1 MVTWSITRL
10 VVEST
15 KNLVTKVEWA
25 CNGPTER
32 AYGAIPVEEDNSK
45 PFIPYADLTEAKVL
59 EWIKPRL
66 DVVEIEKALS
76 KTAQSDATPPLPWV
90 N

>member
-10 VVEST
+10 VVEPT

-25 CNGPTER
+25 CKGASES
-32 AYGAIPVEEDNSK
+32 AYGTIPVEEDNSK
-45 PFIPYADLTEAKVL
+45 PFIPYVNLTEDTVL
-59 EWIKPRL
+59 EWIKPKL
-66 DVVEIEKALS
+66 NVAEIEKALS
-76 KTAQSDATPPLPWV
+76 AVAQSDATPTLPWV